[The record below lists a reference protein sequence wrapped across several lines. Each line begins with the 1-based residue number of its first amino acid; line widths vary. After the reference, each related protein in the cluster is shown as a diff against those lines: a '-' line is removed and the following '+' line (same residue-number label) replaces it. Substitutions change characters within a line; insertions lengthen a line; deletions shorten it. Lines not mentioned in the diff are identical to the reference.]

1 MLEQINILDIIKLFL
16 RNWWKIAT
24 TAILGA
30 VIAFFVTVYGMTP
43 IYTSRGS
50 LYVNN
55 NNTTISQNVNLSD
68 LATAQQLAY
77 TYVELLS
84 SDTFMSQVLSYSQL
98 PYTAAQ
104 LKGMVSMAPLNET
117 EIIEIK
123 AVSYYPE
130 HSQAIVDSV
139 LKNAQ
144 DEIMRVIQAGSITVV
159 DQATLPLS
167 PSSPSKKRNVAI
179 GFMLGALF
187 TMFILF
193 IVDVF
198 DTRIKSEKD
207 LRKVREFP
215 LLGVIPQI
223 QATIVEESKDVN
235 SK

>member
-1 MLEQINILDIIKLFL
+1 LLEQINVVDVIRLFL
-16 RNWWKIAT
+16 RNWWKIAA
-24 TAILGA
+24 TAVLGA
-30 VIAFFVTVYGMTP
+30 VLALVITVYGMTP

-55 NNTTISQNVNLSD
+55 NNTTISQNVNLND

-104 LKGMVSMAPLNET
+104 LKGMISLAPLNET

-123 AVSYYPE
+123 AISYYPE

-144 DEIMRVIQAGSITVV
+144 DEIMRVIQASSITIV
-159 DQATLPLS
+159 DKATLPRN
-167 PSSPSKKRNVAI
+167 PSSPSRTKNT
-179 GFMLGALF
+179 MLGFIIGAILSMLVLF
-187 TMFILF
+187 VIE
-193 IVDVF
+193 VF
-198 DTRIKSEKD
+198 DTRIKTEND
-207 LRKVREFP
+207 LMMVKGLP
-215 LLGVIPQI
+215 LLGVIPNI
-223 QATIVEESKDVN
+223 EVSNAEENKNGN

>member
-1 MLEQINILDIIKLFL
+1 MLEQINIIDVIKLFL
-16 RNWWKIAT
+16 RNWWKIAL

-30 VIAFFVTVYGMTP
+30 LIALLVTVYAMTP

-104 LKGMVSMAPLNET
+104 LKSMVSMSPLNET

-123 AVSYYPE
+123 AISYYPE

-167 PSSPSKKRNVAI
+167 PSSPSVKRNVAI
-179 GFMLGALF
+179 GFMLGALL

-193 IVDVF
+193 VVDVF

-223 QATIVEESKDVN
+223 QVKNVEENKNVN